1 MPSRSISRR
10 SAGTASVVAVDTS
23 TIAFL
28 RGDRG
33 KDVEALDRGLES
45 SQVVLPPV
53 VLVEILSDPK
63 LDPRVS
69 RLLSAL
75 PLLQPHSGFW
85 KRAATTR
92 AKVLARR
99 LRARLADTLIS
110 QSCIDYGT
118 PLITRDADF
127 RHFARYAG
135 LHLA

>member
-1 MPSRSISRR
+1 M
-10 SAGTASVVAVDTS
+10 VAVDTS
-23 TIAFL
+23 TLIAFF
-28 RGDRG
+28 RGEDG
-33 KDVEALDRGLES
+33 KDVDTLDRVLES
-45 SQVVLPPV
+45 SRAVLPPV

-75 PLLQPHSGFW
+75 PLLELHSGFW
-85 KRAATTR
+85 ERAAATR

-110 QSCIDYGT
+110 QSCIDHGT

-127 RHFARYAG
+127 RHFARHAG
-135 LHLA
+135 LELG